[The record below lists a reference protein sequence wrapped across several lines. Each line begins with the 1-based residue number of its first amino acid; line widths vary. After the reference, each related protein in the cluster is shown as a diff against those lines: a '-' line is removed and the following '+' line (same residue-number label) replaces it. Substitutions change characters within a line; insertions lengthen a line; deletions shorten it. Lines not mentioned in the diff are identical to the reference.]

1 MQHHILTSGISLL
14 TNFAAAQTPRISVE
28 EALRRHTHVR
38 RHFLADPKGSSAE
51 INSLHTRT
59 GFLDAGPNPGLAVS
73 LIHTETGAGKCVC
86 SLLEKFL
93 KRHGVAVHRLPVK
106 GFDKPAR
113 DFTPDFAQREATAA
127 LAQMRERVFQ
137 HIARL
142 RQRSPDLEIELNCTG
157 GYKAEVAVLY
167 ELGRALR
174 LPVYYLHETFKTCV
188 TLP

>member
-1 MQHHILTSGISLL
+1 MNHHILTTGISLL
-14 TNFAAAQTPRISVE
+14 QNFARAQTPPVNLDAAVKLHQQVYE
-28 EALRRHTHVR
+28 
-38 RHFLADPKGSSAE
+38 FMLADPLNASAE
-51 INSLHTRT
+51 LNSLNART
-59 GFLDAGPNPGLAVS
+59 GFANQQGASSFAVT
-73 LIHTETGAGKCVC
+73 LIHTETAAGKCVC

-93 KRHGVAVHRLPVK
+93 KRRVVAVHKIPVR

-113 DFTPDFAQREATAA
+113 DFTPDFATREATQA
-127 LAQMRERVFQ
+127 LAQMRDRVVQ

-142 RQRSPDLEIELNCTG
+142 RKHSPDLVIELNCTG

-174 LPVYYLHETFKTCV
+174 LPVYYLHETFKTCI